1 MLHILLRPHLFPQMC
16 CWFISCLHLKNNCT
30 CMHGRVHNTSIYL
43 FMQNL
48 DTFLSSCKCLFW
60 NYIFKILY
68 NSHNLNFPLHLHSI
82 DTILKTWF
90 SLLKVEVY
98 WWCLEII
105 FLVNDGTITKLSFEH
120 LMENCT
126 LVRYRRYIRAIHAP
140 HKQALESWF
149 NGYLMKE
156 CFRRM

>member
-68 NSHNLNFPLHLHSI
+68 NCHNLTFPCAYL

-90 SLLKVEVY
+90 SLLKVY
-98 WWCLEII
+98 WWCLDII
-105 FLVNDGTITKLSFEH
+105 FLVNDGETKLSFEH
-120 LMENCT
+120 LHNGK
-126 LVRYRRYIRAIHAP
+126 LYFRLIQKIH
-140 HKQALESWF
+140 
-149 NGYLMKE
+149 
-156 CFRRM
+156 